1 MAAVHLRYPGR
12 ALVLGDH
19 CDWAGGCS
27 LTVPIP
33 LGIELTAEPS
43 TSSISIHSELEGEV
57 LEGSWDTQQPKS
69 SRGPLRFVPAAIETL
84 REAGITLQPADLW
97 VRSDLPAGRG
107 FSSSAAF
114 SLVLLDGLSRLASQ
128 PLPTH
133 QLVEL
138 AYRLEHH
145 HLGVQCGRLDQAA
158 CAAAQPLFTRWT
170 PGSGDEMTMSA
181 RRITPLRTMHF
192 VIGAFSAPR
201 DTPKILTALRHHH
214 QSHIPDTEGD
224 SVREAF
230 SIFSSSA
237 EAGAH
242 AMTNGMS
249 NALGDAMKRCQRT
262 YDEALAAH
270 LPAMAAPRLTHTCAQ
285 LSEIGALGAKF
296 SGAGGDGSV
305 IALFPEE
312 NDARSAA
319 ITLEE
324 WGLKAWYCPVGAP

>member
-1 MAAVHLRYPGR
+1 MPNTGLGR
-12 ALVLGDH
+12 
-19 CDWAGGCS
+19 GCS
-27 LTVPIP
+27 PPSPSRWVW
-33 LGIELTAEPS
+33 LTAELRRPKLV
-43 TSSISIHSELEGEV
+43 HSELRAR
-57 LEGSWDTQQPKS
+57 S
-69 SRGPLRFVPAAIETL
+69 LRNLGYPAAQVRSRSSSLVLPPSTYGG
-84 REAGITLQPADLW
+84 GITLQPADLW
-97 VRSDLPAGRG
+97 IRSDLPAGRG

-114 SLVLLDGLSRLASQ
+114 SLVLLDGLSRLAAQ
-128 PLPTH
+128 PLPTQ

-145 HLGVQCGRLDQAA
+145 HLGVQCGRLDPAA

-170 PGSGDEMTMSA
+170 PSSGDEMTMSA

-224 SVREAF
+224 SVREAL

-237 EAGAH
+237 EARAH
-242 AMTNGMS
+242 AMGNGMS
-249 NALGDAMKRCQRT
+249 NVLGEVMRHCQRT
-262 YDEALAAH
+262 YDDALAAH
-270 LPAMAAPRLTHTCAQ
+270 LPARAPQARPIHAPNSQKSVRWVQ
-285 LSEIGALGAKF
+285 L

-319 ITLEE
+319 ITL
-324 WGLKAWYCPVGAP
+324 GSGA